1 MGWSIISGPVLKV
14 VFGFLSLTF
23 ELFLYCYVFN
33 HIETEV
39 SKQKIND
46 KLVLFEKYLIEMLT
60 IFIDRNVR

>member
-1 MGWSIISGPVLKV
+1 MGWSILSGPVLKV
-14 VFGFLSLTF
+14 FFGFLSLTF

-46 KLVLFEKYLIEMLT
+46 KLVLFEKYLI
-60 IFIDRNVR
+60 